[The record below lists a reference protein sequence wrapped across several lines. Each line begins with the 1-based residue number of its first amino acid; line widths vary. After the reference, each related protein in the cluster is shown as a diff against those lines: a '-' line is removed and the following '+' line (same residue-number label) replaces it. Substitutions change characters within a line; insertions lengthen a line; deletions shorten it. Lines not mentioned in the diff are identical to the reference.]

1 VLHPRAGVADTI
13 LLMAMYDADAIPT
26 RRPIAHRRLPR
37 LAPGDHVRI
46 NGLPGDLP
54 AHAQLE
60 GGFGRVLRVSGASV
74 VIETD
79 EPYTASGL
87 THRTFFCS
95 SYQLRKVEP
104 VGKMG
109 ARDLYDEED
118 EDGGVDEDG
127 AG

>member
-1 VLHPRAGVADTI
+1 
-13 LLMAMYDADAIPT
+13 MAMYGADPIPT
-26 RRPIAHRRLPR
+26 RRPVVRSQMPQ

-60 GGFGRVLRVSGASV
+60 GAFGRVLHVAGDSV

-79 EPYTASGL
+79 EPYTAGGL
-87 THRTFFCS
+87 THRQYFCS
-95 SYQLRKVEP
+95 RYQLRKVQP

-109 ARDLYDEED
+109 GRDLYEEED
-118 EDGGVDEDG
+118 EG
-127 AG
+127 A